1 MELRNVFSVAAHSPP
16 RWLGSKTS
24 SVKDNTCAREVGSH
38 IHYYTFQC
46 LHQRQMLLLLLLTH
60 LRQVMHP
67 KVKRHDLDSYLVESP
82 IHDTVLL
89 PLYSVLIF
97 SCDQARVDPKCFW
110 FAKAFQP
117 ALEREL

>member
-1 MELRNVFSVAAHSPP
+1 
-16 RWLGSKTS
+16 
-24 SVKDNTCAREVGSH
+24 
-38 IHYYTFQC
+38 
-46 LHQRQMLLLLLLTH
+46 MLLLLLLTH

-89 PLYSVLIF
+89 PLHSVLIF

-117 ALEREL
+117 ALERELWRSLSIRVASEQYGSCNYGKLAVESHFVAN